1 MNKTIIVNN
10 YQYEVMIEGSGQPT
24 WLFMH
29 GFMGSMAEYQ
39 QVKPQGTRIYLNL
52 LGFGP
57 NAQVVQPAQ
66 RFRWHTQINDLNEI
80 LNQLGIENV
89 NLVGYSMGARLALAY
104 ATRFPKRINN
114 LILEGGTAG
123 LATQSLRQTRIIADN
138 KKAVRVVDLGMENF
152 IDEWEKLPLFNSQRQ
167 LPIEKQK
174 FMHEQRTSQS
184 AKNVANSLYYFGT
197 GAMPN
202 FWGQLAMIHVP
213 VTLITG
219 MNDQKFTMI
228 NQKMKQRLPQ
238 VMWHQVA
245 NAGHN
250 VHFEQTAL
258 VTDILNHLV
267 AD

>member
-10 YQYEVMIEGSGQPT
+10 YQYEVMIEGSGKPT

-29 GFMGSMAEYQ
+29 GFMGSMAEYK
-39 QVKPQGTRIYLNL
+39 QVKPEGTRIYLNL

-66 RFRWHTQINDLNEI
+66 RFRWYAQVNDLNEL
-80 LNQLGIENV
+80 LNQLEIENV

-104 ATRFPKRINN
+104 ATMFPNRIDN

-123 LATQSLRQTRIIADN
+123 LATQSLRQMRIIADN
-138 KKAVRVVDLGMENF
+138 KKAALVVTLGMENF
-152 IDEWEKLPLFNSQRQ
+152 IAEWEKLPLFSSQRQ

-174 FMHEQRTSQS
+174 FMHEQRISQS

-197 GAMPN
+197 GAMPS
-202 FWGQLAMIHVP
+202 FWEQLTMIHVP

-219 MNDQKFTMI
+219 MDDQKFTMI
-228 NQKMKQRLPQ
+228 NQKMNQRLPQ
-238 VMWHQVA
+238 ATWHQVA

-258 VTDILNHLV
+258 VMDILNHLV
-267 AD
+267 TD